1 MDEGVTHMD
10 EGSAHK
16 EQDPALVPVRT
27 YGYLRL
33 ALAGLVLLLY
43 SAIVIEW
50 WAAGASCV
58 QTSISAYF
66 HTPVQ
71 SVFVGVLVTMGV
83 CLIALKG
90 NTNGEDILLNLAGM
104 LAPVVAFVPTKDR
117 GDCRS
122 VLLADHDVAGAVAN
136 NMQALFVAGV
146 VVAVVALVL
155 AVRQSRGAALTRTD
169 RLGVLV
175 AAAVMTGGVAWF
187 YVSRSTFVEHAHD
200 VAAVPMFLAIVAVAW
215 LNGRDVRQAMSEGV
229 APPQANRYVRI
240 YKAISMAMLA
250 ALALTIGV
258 SLLTPWEHAVFWVE
272 VVLITLFAIFWLV
285 QTKELWRRGLRGVDV
300 APLTEDA
307 ARVTRHPAAGAGAGA
322 GGA

>member
-1 MDEGVTHMD
+1 M
-10 EGSAHK
+10 

-43 SAIVIEW
+43 AAIAIEW

-58 QTSISAYF
+58 QTSISAYY

-90 NTNGEDILLNLAGM
+90 STNGEDVLLNLAGM
-104 LAPVVAFVPTKDR
+104 LAPAVAFVPTKDR

-122 VLLADHDVAGAVAN
+122 VPLADHDVAHAVAN
-136 NMQALFVAGV
+136 NMPALFVAGG

-155 AVRQSRGAALTRTD
+155 ALRQSGGTGLSRMD

-175 AAAVMTGGVAWF
+175 AAGVMVGGIVWF
-187 YVSRSTFVEHAHD
+187 SVSRATFVDHAHD
-200 VAAVPMFLAIVAVAW
+200 VAAIPMFLCIVVVAW
-215 LNGRDVRQAMSEGV
+215 LNGRHVQQAVSQGA
-229 APPQANRYVRI
+229 APPQANRYVTVYR
-240 YKAISMAMLA
+240 AIATAMLV
-250 ALALTIGV
+250 ALVLTV
-258 SLLTPWEHAVFWVE
+258 VVALLTPWEHAVFWVE
-272 VVLITLFAIFWLV
+272 IVLITLFAAFWLV
-285 QTKELWRRGLRGVDV
+285 QTKELWTRGLRGAGEP
-300 APLTEDA
+300 AP
-307 ARVTRHPAAGAGAGA
+307 GQS
-322 GGA
+322 